1 MLGVMQHTRTWSDVY
16 GSALALFEGRAGGHA
31 WLVASPASLAGGLAG
46 ELVGVDGK
54 GRVTLVVHEGLTP
67 LLAALREAD
76 PRGVIVVAPSALSGG
91 PALSVPGRVV
101 ADAGGVEYRE
111 GGEFPAWT
119 GADGAGGPAG
129 ECAAASA
136 AAQAGAAVIVVG
148 PENVGE
154 ALSAWM
160 DRTPHGR

>member
-1 MLGVMQHTRTWSDVY
+1 M
-16 GSALALFEGRAGGHA
+16 
-31 WLVASPASLAGGLAG
+31 
-46 ELVGVDGK
+46 DGK
-54 GRVTLVVHEGLTP
+54 GRVTLVVHDGLTP

-91 PALSVPGRVV
+91 PNVSVPECVV
-101 ADAGGVEYRE
+101 NDAGGVEYHE

-119 GADGAGGPAG
+119 GADGAGGPLG

-136 AAQAGAAVIVVG
+136 AAQAGAAVVVVG

-154 ALSAWM
+154 
-160 DRTPHGR
+160 P

>member
-31 WLVASPASLAGGLAG
+31 WLVAAPPSLAGGLAEG
-46 ELVGVDGK
+46 ISGVDGK
-54 GRVTLVVHEGLTP
+54 GRVTLVVHDGLTP

-76 PRGVIVVAPSALSGG
+76 PRSMIVVAPSALSGG
-91 PALSVPGRVV
+91 PAVSMPERMVN
-101 ADAGGVEYRE
+101 DAGGVEYRE
-111 GGEFPAWT
+111 GGEFPAWM

-136 AAQAGAAVIVVG
+136 AAQAGVPVIVVT
-148 PENVGE
+148 PEGMAE
-154 ALSAWM
+154 ALSTWM